1 MDTEIIR
8 AALSNGPLIGK
19 ELYKATEIGI
29 FELWRTAHLQF
40 DVVRVGCRYLRFDRN
55 VDGYAR
61 LSPAIEREF
70 MTYTVIGL
78 KGDTDNIAKRAK
90 SLEQEIKNISS
101 RKMRLAENIVTR
113 VADGIGP
120 DGLCCVIGGDVPLG
134 MAHDDL
140 RPERSTGELVAGS
153 DLDVIVITS
162 DAMPEDVLTTLD
174 ERLYA
179 EKFVLLKNTHR
190 KEELDYLVK
199 RFSKVVEQARF
210 NSFESMVACKIL
222 HEGKLLYGDKELY
235 ESIIQILRKNSI
247 PAKLAKL
254 KRLAAIRRRYA
265 ENYLLKKG
273 NIDQEEYMRIF
284 TTSEEFGE
292 IF

>member
-1 MDTEIIR
+1 
-8 AALSNGPLIGK
+8 
-19 ELYKATEIGI
+19 
-29 FELWRTAHLQF
+29 
-40 DVVRVGCRYLRFDRN
+40 
-55 VDGYAR
+55 
-61 LSPAIEREF
+61 
-70 MTYTVIGL
+70 
-78 KGDTDNIAKRAK
+78 
-90 SLEQEIKNISS
+90 
-101 RKMRLAENIVTR
+101 
-113 VADGIGP
+113 
-120 DGLCCVIGGDVPLG
+120 
-134 MAHDDL
+134 
-140 RPERSTGELVAGS
+140 
-153 DLDVIVITS
+153 
-162 DAMPEDVLTTLD
+162 
-174 ERLYA
+174 
-179 EKFVLLKNTHR
+179 
-190 KEELDYLVK
+190 VK